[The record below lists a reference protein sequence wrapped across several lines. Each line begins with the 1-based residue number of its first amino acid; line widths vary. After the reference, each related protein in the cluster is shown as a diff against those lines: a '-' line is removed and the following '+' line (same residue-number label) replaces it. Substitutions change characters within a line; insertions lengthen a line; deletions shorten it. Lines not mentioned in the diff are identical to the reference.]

1 MKFEKRHILGN
12 EQLYNHHKGL
22 KSTVPLESIPNAPY
36 GGFYTQ
42 EQITDIV
49 KHSIK
54 RFVNIVPEI
63 EMPGH
68 ALAALAS
75 YPEYSCTGGPFQVA
89 TSWGVFSDVFCA
101 KNETFNFLQDVLTE
115 VIDLFPSKMI
125 HIGGDECP
133 KGRWSSC
140 EKCKETMRENSI
152 SNAHNLQSYFI
163 RRIESFVNNKNRR
176 IIGWDE
182 IMEGGLAPNAAVMS
196 WRGTSGGIQAARSDH
211 DAVMTPMSHCYFDFS
226 QEKGAT
232 DLARVYSFDPL
243 PLNPGEKEKLHII
256 GGQANLWRERVPDEQ
271 RVEYMMFPR
280 ASSLAEALW
289 SPKSRLNFDNFMSRL
304 LVQTQRYDVLKVNY
318 CKSNL
323 PKNLK

>member
-1 MKFEKRHILGN
+1 MVAYAE
-12 EQLYNHHKGL
+12 
-22 KSTVPLESIPNAPY
+22 
-36 GGFYTQ
+36 
-42 EQITDIV
+42 
-49 KHSIK
+49 K

-68 ALAALAS
+68 ALAALAA
-75 YPEYSCTGGPFQVA
+75 YPEFSCTGGPFQVA
-89 TSWGVFSDVFCA
+89 TSWGIFSDVFCA
-101 KNETFNFLQDVLTE
+101 KNETFSFLEDVITE
-115 VIDLFPSKMI
+115 VVYLFPGKLI

-163 RRIESFVNNKNRR
+163 KRIEEFVNSKGRR

-196 WRGTSGGIQAARSDH
+196 WRGTSGGIQAARADH

-226 QEKGAT
+226 QERGAT
-232 DLARVYSFDPL
+232 DLARVYTFDPL
-243 PLNPGEKEKLHII
+243 PGNPSEKEKLHII

-280 ASSLAEALW
+280 ASALAETLW
-289 SPKSRLNFDNFMSRL
+289 SSKATMNFDKFQERL
-304 LVQTQRYDVLKVNY
+304 LDQLKRYDVLGINY
-318 CKSNL
+318 CRSNL
-323 PKNLK
+323 PKSNLE